1 MLRCILLCRAICNV
15 TYGTFNYVP
24 TTARQRRSV
33 VVVQFDAV
41 SMRYRQL
48 YQQAGDIDELLFLRD
63 DVQLRVPTTSDQA
76 Q

>member
-15 TYGTFNYVP
+15 IYGTFNYVP
-24 TTARQRRSV
+24 TTVRQRCSV

-41 SMRYRQL
+41 STRYRQL

-63 DVQLRVPTTSDQA
+63 DVQLRVPTTSDQT

>member
-1 MLRCILLCRAICNV
+1 M
-15 TYGTFNYVP
+15 YVP
-24 TTARQRRSV
+24 TTVCQRYSV
-33 VVVQFDAV
+33 VVAQFDAV
-41 SMRYRQL
+41 STRYRQL